1 MARIILNKDNC
12 KITKTD
18 LYLIK
23 LEMSDGTVYEN
34 LEPRRLFPHTN
45 LDNYITIIDEKEKEI
60 AFIKNID
67 DVDKESKQALLS
79 CFDTF
84 YMIPKINEIISVQD
98 KFGALKITV
107 MTERGMVEF
116 RIRNRHSDIKMLRG
130 TRRVLIRDAN
140 DNRYEIPNFDD
151 LDKRSQK
158 LLFSYI

>member
-23 LEMSDGTVYEN
+23 LEMSDGTVYED

-45 LDNYITIIDEKEKEI
+45 LDNYITIVDEAQNEI
-60 AFIKNID
+60 ALINNIN
-67 DVDKESKQALLS
+67 DVDKESKEAILD
-79 CFDTF
+79 CFDAF

-130 TRRVLIRDAN
+130 TRRVLVRDAN

>member
-1 MARIILNKDNC
+1 MSRIILTKDNC

-23 LEMSDGTVYEN
+23 LEMTDGTVYDE
-34 LEPRRLFPHTN
+34 LEPRRLFPHTD
-45 LDNYITIIDEKEKEI
+45 LDHYITIIDENENEI
-60 AFIKNID
+60 AFIRDIN
-67 DVDKESKQALLS
+67 DVDKVSREAILS
-79 CFDTF
+79 CFDGF
-84 YMIPKINEIISVQD
+84 YMIPKINQVVGVQD
-98 KFGALKITV
+98 KFGSLKLSV
-107 MTERGMVEF
+107 MTERGYVEF

-158 LLFSYI
+158 MLFSYV